1 MTKTPQ
7 QRHIHRKLK
16 LFWKAPENT
25 PHKALEVLIYVS
37 NIHYKMGPFTHII
50 QIYQIYNPFEWPY
63 KQVTILTMNIS
74 PQKVECL
81 GPYF

>member
-50 QIYQIYNPFEWPY
+50 QIYNPFEWPY
-63 KQVTILTMNIS
+63 KQVTI
-74 PQKVECL
+74 PVEPHEAVAEVSRI
-81 GPYF
+81 GNV